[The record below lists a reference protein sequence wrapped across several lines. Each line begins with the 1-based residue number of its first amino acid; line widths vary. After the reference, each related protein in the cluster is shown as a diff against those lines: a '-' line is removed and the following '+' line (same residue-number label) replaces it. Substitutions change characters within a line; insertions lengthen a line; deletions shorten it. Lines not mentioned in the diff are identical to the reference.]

1 MFSGLRSV
9 IIEEKITV
17 LLGVTNMSWI
27 SDLSDRLKRIL
38 YRKSSNMR
46 ALDKGDDSNVM
57 DYDPKFNDI
66 LVQEKGLC
74 FKTYYENWENQ
85 TFESLLEVRGALEL
99 ELKFEGEVLTESFGF
114 RNIGVCSSVTKTADY
129 NFRFNSIVVNPKYI
143 GKGVCSCLLLK
154 SMIVVLESVRN
165 NSVEF
170 SLVNTVKIKID
181 DKFSI
186 YNSILTELIP
196 EKQMHY
202 RVFKVENREKDLNQ
216 MRELYSQKLEQ
227 LYSNLSRLSPIV

>member
-1 MFSGLRSV
+1 ML
-9 IIEEKITV
+9 
-17 LLGVTNMSWI
+17 WI

-38 YRKSSNMR
+38 NRKSSNIR
-46 ALDKGDDSNVM
+46 ALDKGDDTILNFLVYQNGDDSNIM

-85 TFESLLEVRGALEL
+85 TFESLLEVEGALEL
-99 ELKFEGEVLTESFGF
+99 ELIFEGEVLSECFGF
-114 RNIGVCSSVTKTADY
+114 RNIGVWSSVTKTADY
-129 NFRFNSIVVNPKYI
+129 NFRYSSIGVIPEYR

-154 SMIVVLESVRN
+154 SIIVVLESVRN

-170 SLVNTVKIKID
+170 SLINTVKIEID

-186 YNSILTELIP
+186 YNSILTEFIP
-196 EKQMHY
+196 EERMQY
-202 RVFKVENREKDLNQ
+202 RVFEVENREKDLNQ
-216 MRELYSQKLEQ
+216 MRELYSQKLEK
-227 LYSNLSRLSPIV
+227 LYFNLS

>member
-1 MFSGLRSV
+1 
-9 IIEEKITV
+9 
-17 LLGVTNMSWI
+17 MSWI

-38 YRKSSNMR
+38 NRKYSNMR
-46 ALDKGDDSNVM
+46 ALDKGNDTILNFLVYQNGDDSNII

-74 FKTYYENWENQ
+74 FKTHYENWKHQ
-85 TFESLLEVRGALEL
+85 TFELLLKVNGALQL
-99 ELKFEGEVLTESFGF
+99 ELIFEEKVLSESFGF
-114 RNIGVCSSVTKTADY
+114 RNIGVENSVTKTADY
-129 NFRFNSIVVNPKYI
+129 NFRYNSIGVKPEYR

-154 SMIVVLESVRN
+154 SIIVVLENVRN

-170 SLVNTVKIKID
+170 SLVNTVKIEID

-196 EKQMHY
+196 EKRMQY
-202 RVFKVENREKDLNQ
+202 RVFEVENREKDLNQ
-216 MRELYSQKLEQ
+216 IRELYSQKLEK
-227 LYSNLSRLSPIV
+227 LYFNLS

>member
-1 MFSGLRSV
+1 
-9 IIEEKITV
+9 
-17 LLGVTNMSWI
+17 MSWI

-38 YRKSSNMR
+38 NRKSSNMR
-46 ALDKGDDSNVM
+46 ALDKGDDTILNFLVYQNGDDSNII

-74 FKTYYENWENQ
+74 FKTHYENQENK
-85 TFESLLEVRGALEL
+85 TFESLLEVNGALEL
-99 ELKFEGEVLTESFGF
+99 ELIFEGKVLSESFGF
-114 RNIGVCSSVTKTADY
+114 RNIGVRFSVTKTADY
-129 NFRFNSIVVNPKYI
+129 NFRYNSIGVKPEYR

-154 SMIVVLESVRN
+154 SIIVVLESVRN

-170 SLVNTVKIKID
+170 SLVNTVKIEID

-196 EKQMHY
+196 EERMQY
-202 RVFKVENREKDLNQ
+202 RVFEVENREKDLNQ
-216 MRELYSQKLEQ
+216 MRELYSQKLEK
-227 LYSNLSRLSPIV
+227 LYFNLS